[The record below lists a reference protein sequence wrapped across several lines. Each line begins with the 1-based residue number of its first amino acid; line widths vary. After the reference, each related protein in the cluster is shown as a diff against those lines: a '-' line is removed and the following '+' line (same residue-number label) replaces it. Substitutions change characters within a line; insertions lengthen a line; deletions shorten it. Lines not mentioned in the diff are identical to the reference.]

1 MKKIGLYLLFVSFL
15 FSKEIKVA
23 LGDSLPPYII
33 PPSSGIEY
41 EIISEVLGLKG
52 YKRYKQ

>member
-1 MKKIGLYLLFVSFL
+1 MKKIILYLLFVSFL

-23 LGDSLPPYII
+23 LGDSLPPHII